1 MQIWSSEI
9 KELETLYTSI
19 KGQFPELEKELEQ
32 LIKFDDANV
41 ILIYSRR
48 CLEVI
53 ISDLCIN
60 ELKRPRKT
68 EPLKGIIDK
77 LGHEEKVPS
86 HIIASMEG
94 LNSLSTFGAHPK
106 DFDPEQVK
114 PVLSNLAIIIKWYLK
129 YKAEKD
135 EPLRK
140 EKIVG
145 HPDERPADI
154 IEPVNIHKSRKNP
167 FIIVSG
173 ILIIA
178 IILFIVFDQ
187 FNFFRKDKFEDIKDP
202 EGKIS
207 IAVMPFENL
216 TSDTTLDFFQRGI
229 SSLIINGLGNSSEL
243 AVCDDQ
249 TMFEVMERINQVY
262 TAGISPSLAKEIAK
276 KVKAETYISGSLQGR
291 EDTYWILAN
300 LVNTESGKIIWTDK
314 VEGDL
319 KSSGYLVLADSLC
332 NEIKNYLEIK
342 ALENVADYDFREAY
356 PNSAEAYRYF
366 IEGTNLILTQ
376 NYESG
381 IKWLK
386 EALKIDSTFTF
397 ASFYIALAYN
407 YNGQPGQELWIKKA
421 YATKDQIPPEYQI
434 WLDLWYACL
443 ISRNLQDIYRC
454 CNLLEEAGINSRLL
468 WYDIGLTY
476 QEFYCDNPPQIKK
489 AIEAFEK
496 VSEISTERGDYWKYE
511 RYYEQYGLAL
521 HKTGEHEKE
530 NEIYEIGL
538 SIFPDSRAI
547 LYRQAICALSIG
559 DTSKANLYI
568 SRGRSIIKG
577 LGNSEATIE
586 LWVGHIYEQA
596 NIKDQA
602 EVHIRKAYELDP
614 QNQIYDLAGFLIYR
628 DINIDEG
635 MKLIQKILETQQDNW
650 FLLWMKGLAYYKQGN
665 YEEAVELLRRAE
677 EGIGFNS
684 DLCKQLHEVEQALAN
699 QNK

>member
-1 MQIWSSEI
+1 MQIWSAEI
-9 KELETLYTSI
+9 KELESLYTSL
-19 KGQFPELEKELEQ
+19 KGRFPELEKELEQ

-129 YKAEKD
+129 YKAEKA
-135 EPLRK
+135 EPVRK

-173 ILIIA
+173 ILIIT
-178 IILFIVFDQ
+178 IIIYVVFDQ
-187 FNFFRKDKFEDIKDP
+187 FNFFRKDKFEDIRDP

-207 IAVMPFENL
+207 IAVMPFENQ
-216 TSDTTLDFFQRGI
+216 TGDTTLDFFQRGI
-229 SSLIINGLGNSSEL
+229 SSLIINGLGTSSEL

-249 TMFEVMERINQVY
+249 TMFEVMESMNQVY
-262 TAGISPSLAKEIAK
+262 TAGISPSIAKEVAK

-291 EDTYWILAN
+291 EDTYWILVN

-314 VEGDL
+314 VEGNL
-319 KSSGYLVLADSLC
+319 KSSGYLDLADSLC

-366 IEGTNLILTQ
+366 IEGMNLVLAQ
-376 NYESG
+376 NYETG
-381 IKWLK
+381 IKLLEK
-386 EALKIDSTFTF
+386 ALEIDSTFTF
-397 ASFYIALAYN
+397 ASFYIAYAYS
-407 YNGQPGQELWIKKA
+407 YSHQWEQCTLWTKKA
-421 YATKDQIPPEYQI
+421 YANKEKIPAKYQL
-434 WLDLWYACL
+434 WLELWYACY
-443 ISRNLQDIYRC
+443 ISNNLPDVLRY
-454 CNLLEEAGINSRLL
+454 CNLLEESGINSRLL
-468 WYDIGLTY
+468 WFDIGVTY
-476 QEFYCDNPPQIKK
+476 LEWYCDFPPQIEKTIK
-489 AIEAFEK
+489 AFEK
-496 VSEISTERGDYWKYE
+496 VMEISLERGGNWKYE
-511 RYYEQYGLAL
+511 LFYSNYGKAL
-521 HKTGEHEKE
+521 HEAGEHEKE
-530 NEIYEIGL
+530 KGIYEIGQ
-538 SIFPDSRAI
+538 SFFPKS
-547 LYRQAICALSIG
+547 
-559 DTSKANLYI
+559 
-568 SRGRSIIKG
+568 
-577 LGNSEATIE
+577 
-586 LWVGHIYEQA
+586 
-596 NIKDQA
+596 
-602 EVHIRKAYELDP
+602 
-614 QNQIYDLAGFLIYR
+614 
-628 DINIDEG
+628 
-635 MKLIQKILETQQDNW
+635 
-650 FLLWMKGLAYYKQGN
+650 
-665 YEEAVELLRRAE
+665 VEILRRQIVCSFIN
-677 EGIGFNS
+677 G
-684 DLCKQLHEVEQALAN
+684 
-699 QNK
+699 